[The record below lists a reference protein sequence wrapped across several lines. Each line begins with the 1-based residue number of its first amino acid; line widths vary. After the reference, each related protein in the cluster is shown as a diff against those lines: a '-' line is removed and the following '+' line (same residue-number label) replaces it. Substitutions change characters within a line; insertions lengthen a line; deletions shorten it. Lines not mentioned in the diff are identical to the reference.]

1 MIICFAWVLCGC
13 SREMLLEDE
22 SLQMEEEVLMY
33 EDVPFSFASILNL
46 PSKGKD
52 GNYRSEILIFGGKS
66 ALNLSYNQYW
76 LLVQTADEGLFN
88 KNSVL
93 RKLGNQLAQKYPYPV
108 RLNFAVYSD
117 LQKDFPGFDAMYN
130 ASSRTIVFKTAAD
143 IFLDEIILH
152 EFLHVVQCELA
163 GIEMTDKNELPMEF
177 EVTLLCDVINTMIT
191 GRFVASVKSIEYMNL
206 VSQLVRLSGH
216 EAQMAEGYIL
226 GDFNRVYEN
235 WTKANFIPESDYYF
249 PGALLCFLR
258 ALQ

>member
-1 MIICFAWVLCGC
+1 MFCLGFMRVFA
-13 SREMLLEDE
+13 RMLLEDE

-117 LQKDFPGFDAMYN
+117 LQKDFPGFDA
-130 ASSRTIVFKTAAD
+130 R
-143 IFLDEIILH
+143 
-152 EFLHVVQCELA
+152 
-163 GIEMTDKNELPMEF
+163 
-177 EVTLLCDVINTMIT
+177 
-191 GRFVASVKSIEYMNL
+191 
-206 VSQLVRLSGH
+206 
-216 EAQMAEGYIL
+216 
-226 GDFNRVYEN
+226 
-235 WTKANFIPESDYYF
+235 
-249 PGALLCFLR
+249 
-258 ALQ
+258 

>member
-1 MIICFAWVLCGC
+1 M
-13 SREMLLEDE
+13 
-22 SLQMEEEVLMY
+22 
-33 EDVPFSFASILNL
+33 
-46 PSKGKD
+46 
-52 GNYRSEILIFGGKS
+52 
-66 ALNLSYNQYW
+66 
-76 LLVQTADEGLFN
+76 
-88 KNSVL
+88 
-93 RKLGNQLAQKYPYPV
+93 
-108 RLNFAVYSD
+108 
-117 LQKDFPGFDAMYN
+117 
-130 ASSRTIVFKTAAD
+130 
-143 IFLDEIILH
+143 DEIILH

-177 EVTLLCDVINTMIT
+177 EVMLLCDVINTMIT

-235 WTKANFIPESDYYF
+235 WAKANFILEPEYCF